1 MRRRRHFFA
10 TAPNPRILRA
20 LLAMATTPVAAAAA
34 ALDAASDLAAQELA
48 AQAPARAGSAPNPS
62 KTLDPSSAR
71 DGQLGAGDPAAL
83 ERALEAANMVV
94 DAMDFAREQLD
105 AAAAAA
111 AASVH
116 GGSRM

>member
-34 ALDAASDLAAQELA
+34 ALDAANDLAAQELA
-48 AQAPARAGSAPNPS
+48 GAGTAPNPNS
-62 KTLDPSSAR
+62 TSDPSNAR
-71 DGQLGAGDPAAL
+71 DAQLGAGDPAAL
-83 ERALEAANMVV
+83 ERALEAANAVV

-111 AASVH
+111 AAASAQ
-116 GGSRM
+116 GSSRM